1 MEGVKVLVKVY
12 IIGSWLFNDGLW
24 WFFNIITLAMSF
36 CCITLTSTLALCLFL
51 QSDYHLI
58 VQFFVHC
65 VDWVFF
71 LFCQIL
77 TTFTVSE
84 LLNYSKY
91 QNLHQKTYLVVTH
104 LKEWRLVW
112 KSGEREWKTKSCTG
126 RSSKKNSNWVTHLW
140 LKITKPW

>member
-1 MEGVKVLVKVY
+1 MFMWSFFQQNYTFYVLLLHNINKHSCDVCVFTK
-12 IIGSWLFNDGLW
+12 WLSSDSAVLFSLCW
-24 WFFNIITLAMSF
+24 LSF
-36 CCITLTSTLALCLFL
+36 
-51 QSDYHLI
+51 
-58 VQFFVHC
+58 
-65 VDWVFF
+65 FF

-112 KSGEREWKTKSCTG
+112 KSGDREWKTKSCTG
-126 RSSKKNSNWVTHLW
+126 RGSKKNSNWVTNLW
-140 LKITKPW
+140 QEITKPW